1 MKKKFKHLI
10 VIGHPDHKSFCYNG
24 IYKTIVRQMRKHKEN
39 YKVIDL
45 YEDKLHNDRNDLIK
59 EYQDM
64 NRRMSQAL
72 LWSSIPIPGI
82 THYYAGDIKKA
93 KKLFYIGLGGFVCI
107 TVGALSLEDAEWPK
121 NKDNYF
127 IQNMGQDNE
136 RWFEKIPT
144 SVHISES
151 GEELIHYNLKE
162 IQKESSGGGKILIFT
177 GLAIILGDFA
187 FDRIVGLRLIE
198 QKRDKV
204 RYKYGQK
211 LDFSFAKGFLPYK
224 QQIGFKLNFNFG

>member
-1 MKKKFKHLI
+1 
-10 VIGHPDHKSFCYNG
+10 
-24 IYKTIVRQMRKHKEN
+24 MRKRILNLFILSFLFDIASAQINNLNIADPLSETPLYPIPKEMSF
-39 YKVIDL
+39 
-45 YEDKLHNDRNDLIK
+45 E

-82 THYYAGDIKKA
+82 THYYAGDVKKA

-162 IQKESSGGGKILIFT
+162 IQKESAGGGGVLMLT
-177 GLAIILGDFA
+177 GIAIILGDLVY
-187 FDRIVGLRLIE
+187 DRIVGLRLVE

-204 RYKYGQK
+204 RFKYGQNLNLSLHPSISPIK
-211 LDFSFAKGFLPYK
+211 NG
-224 QQIGFKLNFNFG
+224 IGLSLKFNFG

>member
-1 MKKKFKHLI
+1 
-10 VIGHPDHKSFCYNG
+10 
-24 IYKTIVRQMRKHKEN
+24 MRKRILNLSILSFLFNIAAAQYYNINIADPLSETPLYPIPKEMSF
-39 YKVIDL
+39 
-45 YEDKLHNDRNDLIK
+45 E

-82 THYYAGDIKKA
+82 THYYAGDVKKA
-93 KKLFYIGLGGFVCI
+93 KKLFYIGLSGFVCI
-107 TVGALSLEDAEWPK
+107 TAGALSLKDAEWPE

-127 IQNMGQDNE
+127 IQNMGQENE

-162 IQKESSGGGKILIFT
+162 IQKESAGGGGFLMLT
-177 GLAIILGDFA
+177 GIAIILGDLVY
-187 FDRIVGLRLIE
+187 DRIVGLRLIE

-204 RYKYGQK
+204 RFKYGQN
-211 LDFSFAKGFLPYK
+211 LNLSFHPRISPIKNR
-224 QQIGFKLNFNFG
+224 IGLSLKFNFG

>member
-1 MKKKFKHLI
+1 
-10 VIGHPDHKSFCYNG
+10 
-24 IYKTIVRQMRKHKEN
+24 MRKKILNLFILSFLFNIADAQMNNLHIADPLSETPLYPIPKEMSF
-39 YKVIDL
+39 
-45 YEDKLHNDRNDLIK
+45 E

-64 NRRMSQAL
+64 NRRMSHAL

-82 THYYAGDIKKA
+82 THYYAGDVKKA

-107 TVGALSLEDAEWPK
+107 TVGALSLEDAEWPE

-127 IQNMGQDNE
+127 IQNMGQENE

-151 GEELIHYNLKE
+151 GEELIHYDLKE
-162 IQKESSGGGKILIFT
+162 IQKESAGRGGFLMLT
-177 GLAIILGDFA
+177 GIAIILGDLVY
-187 FDRIVGLRLIE
+187 DRIVGLRLIE

-204 RYKYGQK
+204 RFKYGQN
-211 LDFSFAKGFLPYK
+211 LNLSFHPLISPVRSG
-224 QQIGFKLNFNFG
+224 IGLSLKFNFG

>member
-1 MKKKFKHLI
+1 
-10 VIGHPDHKSFCYNG
+10 
-24 IYKTIVRQMRKHKEN
+24 MRKRILNLSILSFLFNIAAAQYNNINIADPLSETPLYPIPKEMSF
-39 YKVIDL
+39 
-45 YEDKLHNDRNDLIK
+45 E

-107 TVGALSLEDAEWPK
+107 TVGALSLENAEWPE

-127 IQNMGQDNE
+127 IQNMGQENE

-162 IQKESSGGGKILIFT
+162 IQKESTGRGGFLMLT
-177 GLAIILGDFA
+177 GIAIILGDLVY
-187 FDRIVGLRLIE
+187 DRIVGLRLIE

-204 RYKYGQK
+204 RFKYGQN
-211 LDFSFAKGFLPYK
+211 LNLSFHPRISPIRSG
-224 QQIGFKLNFNFG
+224 IGLSLKFNFG

>member
-1 MKKKFKHLI
+1 MKKRILNLSI
-10 VIGHPDHKSFCYNG
+10 LSFLFNIAAAQYNNLN
-24 IYKTIVRQMRKHKEN
+24 IADPLSETPLYPIPKEMSF
-39 YKVIDL
+39 
-45 YEDKLHNDRNDLIK
+45 E
-59 EYQDM
+59 EYQDV

-107 TVGALSLEDAEWPK
+107 TVGALSLENAEWPE

-127 IQNMGQDNE
+127 IQNMGQENE

-162 IQKESSGGGKILIFT
+162 IQKESAGRGGFLMLSGI
-177 GLAIILGDFA
+177 AIILGDLVY
-187 FDRIVGLRLIE
+187 DRIVGLRLIE

-204 RYKYGQK
+204 RFKYGQN
-211 LDFSFAKGFLPYK
+211 LDFSFHPRISPMKNG
-224 QQIGFKLNFNFG
+224 IGLNLKFNFG

>member
-1 MKKKFKHLI
+1 
-10 VIGHPDHKSFCYNG
+10 
-24 IYKTIVRQMRKHKEN
+24 MRKRILNLFILSFLFNIAGAQNNNLNFADPLSETPLHPIPKEMSF
-39 YKVIDL
+39 
-45 YEDKLHNDRNDLIK
+45 E

-82 THYYAGDIKKA
+82 THYYAGDVKKA

-107 TVGALSLEDAEWPK
+107 TVGALFLEDAEWPE

-127 IQNMGQDNE
+127 IQNMGQENE

-162 IQKESSGGGKILIFT
+162 IQKESAGGGGFLVLT
-177 GLAIILGDFA
+177 GIAIILGDLVY
-187 FDRIVGLRLIE
+187 DRIVGLRLIE

-204 RYKYGQK
+204 RFKYGQNLNLSLHPRISPIK
-211 LDFSFAKGFLPYK
+211 NG
-224 QQIGFKLNFNFG
+224 IGLSLKFNFG